1 MAVITDPIED
11 YYELGE
17 LLGEYAW
24 FYYFIFVFFFVSPW
38 PADEGSRRGL
48 LGWAGN
54 QSGGG
59 VIGRGSWV
67 VASLYCGY
75 AELCSMR
82 RRNWAGAL
90 VPVVICGRPQTER
103 SQARL
108 VPASSISLVGDV
120 SALGPGDLSNSV

>member
-1 MAVITDPIED
+1 MSGPFLIVI
-11 YYELGE
+11 
-17 LLGEYAW
+17 
-24 FYYFIFVFFFVSPW
+24 FILIPPW
-38 PADEGSRRGL
+38 LADEGSRRGL
-48 LGWAGN
+48 LSWAGN

-59 VIGRGSWV
+59 VMGRGPWV

-108 VPASSISLVGDV
+108 VPALRISLVGDV
-120 SALGPGDLSNSV
+120 SGLGPGDLSNSV